1 MQEFLWIVNDLPA
14 FCAVCYDAE
23 VFTEEEC
30 YMANPS
36 LDAWVQERPDFCA
49 EVRFYEEAEGGMSE
63 APVQGARWGF
73 QYLNDPDK
81 SWILHMCFL
90 DAAGEPLPSGVEVP
104 RTCEAYLRIEDDQMR
119 CQVHRSLVEPGTEFF
134 LTSGNCR
141 VAEGTVC
148 ELVGLHQDEPA

>member
-63 APVQGARWGF
+63 APIPTNPGF
-73 QYLNDPDK
+73 FICAFWML
-81 SWILHMCFL
+81 L
-90 DAAGEPLPSGVEVP
+90 E
-104 RTCEAYLRIEDDQMR
+104 
-119 CQVHRSLVEPGTEFF
+119 SLYRVA
-134 LTSGNCR
+134 SRCR
-141 VAEGTVC
+141 VRVRRIFVSRTIRCAARC
-148 ELVGLHQDEPA
+148 IGLSWNRERSFS